1 MKDLIKNAVRYLAP
15 AILLTSALVGCGGA
29 YSPPTYYSV
38 GGTVSGLVSP
48 GQLTLRNN
56 GGDVLTVSA
65 NGAFKF
71 ATGVLANGDYAVTVQ
86 TQPAGLVCAVVG
98 NGIGKIRGAAISNV
112 QVDCIPSDFTVAV
125 RVSGTTVVN
134 SLFMATF
141 VGQPPTIPGNYETF
155 VGISDDI
162 SGNTPVEE
170 WVVGPTGVTG
180 RFGAGAYGL
189 IINTGLTNTRANCR
203 FMSGQNATGSANAS
217 STSSP
222 NSFVDIVTGKVY
234 PVVPVTLTGG
244 GDAVMNILCD
254 DFNPPGGSGGS
265 GGSGG

>member
-15 AILLTSALVGCGGA
+15 AILLTSALVGCGGG

-38 GGTVSGLVSP
+38 GGTVSGLVAP

-56 GGDVLTVSA
+56 GGDDLTVSA

-71 ATGVLANGDYAVTVQ
+71 AHGVLANGNYAVTVQ

-98 NGIGKIRGAAISNV
+98 NGTGSSAGDAISNV
-112 QVDCIPSDFTVAV
+112 QVDCVPSDFTLAV
-125 RVSGTTVVN
+125 RVSGTTAVGAV
-134 SLFMATF
+134 LMATF
-141 VGQPPTIPGNYETF
+141 APDQRIPSNRETLVGLSE
-155 VGISDDI
+155 DI
-162 SGNTPVEE
+162 SGNTPVRA
-170 WVVGPTGVTG
+170 WVGGPTGVTG

-189 IINTGLTNTRANCR
+189 IIYTGLTDIRANCR
-203 FMSGQNATGSANAS
+203 LVMGQNATGSDNAF

-222 NSFVDIVTGKVY
+222 NSFTDALTNGVY

-244 GDAVMNILCD
+244 GNAVVEIVCND
-254 DFNPPGGSGGS
+254 
-265 GGSGG
+265 

>member
-1 MKDLIKNAVRYLAP
+1 MKDLIKNAMRYLAP

-38 GGTVSGLVSP
+38 GGTVSGLVAP

-56 GGDVLTVSA
+56 GGDDLTVSA

-71 ATGVLANGDYAVTVQ
+71 ATGVLANGNYAVTVQ

-98 NGIGKIRGAAISNV
+98 NGTGSSAGAAISNV

-125 RVSGTTVVN
+125 RVSGTTGVN
-134 SLFMATF
+134 GVFMATF
-141 VGQPPTIPGNYETF
+141 APGQSIPSNRETWVGF
-155 VGISDDI
+155 SDDL
-162 SGNTPVEE
+162 SGNTPVRA
-170 WVVGPTGVTG
+170 WVGGPTGVTG

-189 IINTGLTNTRANCR
+189 IINTFTTNIRANCR
-203 FMSGQNATGSANAS
+203 LQLGQNATGSANAF

-222 NSFVDIVTGKVY
+222 NSFTDALSNQVF

-244 GDAVMNILCD
+244 GNAKVEIECN
-254 DFNPPGGSGGS
+254 DFNPPGG
-265 GGSGG
+265 